1 VERGVSD
8 AVGSALVL
16 ASSSVHRRQLLER
29 LGVPFECA
37 PPGVDE
43 APLAGESP
51 AALATRLAW
60 AKALAVARERNDAI
74 VIGSDQVALRGEQV
88 LGKPGDAERCRAQL
102 AASSGCELTF
112 LTAVCVVAAGGAQ
125 TFEHIDRTI
134 VQMRVLDHAEIAR
147 YVAQD
152 RPWDCAGGFKAES
165 LGVALVSRIETVD
178 PTALTG
184 LPLIW
189 LAGVLR
195 DCGLSVP

>member
-1 VERGVSD
+1 VSH

-29 LGVPFECA
+29 LGLPFECA

-51 AALATRLAW
+51 AALATRLAR

>member
-1 VERGVSD
+1 MSD

-29 LGVPFECA
+29 LGLPFECA

-51 AALATRLAW
+51 AALATRLAR

-88 LGKPGDAERCRAQL
+88 LGKPGDTERCRAQL

>member
-1 VERGVSD
+1 MSH

-29 LGVPFECA
+29 LGLPFECA

-51 AALATRLAW
+51 AALATRLAR

>member
-51 AALATRLAW
+51 AALATRLAR

>member
-1 VERGVSD
+1 MSD

-29 LGVPFECA
+29 LGLPFECA

-51 AALATRLAW
+51 TALATRLAR

>member
-1 VERGVSD
+1 MSD
-8 AVGSALVL
+8 AVGPTLVL
-16 ASSSVHRRQLLER
+16 ASTSVHRRQLLER
-29 LGVPFECA
+29 LGLSFECA
-37 PPGVDE
+37 APGVDE

-51 AALATRLAW
+51 AALATRLAR
-60 AKALAVARERNDAI
+60 AKALAVAGERHDAI

-88 LGKPGDAERCRAQL
+88 LGKPGDPERCRAQL

-112 LTAVCVVAAGGAQ
+112 LTAVCVVAAGGAP
-125 TFEHIDRTI
+125 TFEHVDRTI
-134 VQMRVLDHAEIAR
+134 VQMRNLDDAEIAR

-165 LGVALVSRIETVD
+165 LGVALMSRIETVD

>member
-1 VERGVSD
+1 MSD

>member
-1 VERGVSD
+1 VSD

-29 LGVPFECA
+29 LGLPFECA

-51 AALATRLAW
+51 AALATRLAR

-102 AASSGCELTF
+102 AASSGCEITF

>member
-16 ASSSVHRRQLLER
+16 ASTSLHRRQLLER
-29 LGVPFECA
+29 LGLPFECA
-37 PPGVDE
+37 APCVDE

-51 AALATRLAW
+51 AALAARLAR
-60 AKALAVARERNDAI
+60 AKARAVARQRNDAI

-88 LGKPGDAERCRAQL
+88 LGKPGDAEHCRAQL

-112 LTAVCVVAAGGAQ
+112 LTAVCVVAEGGTP

-134 VQMRVLDHAEIAR
+134 VQMRVLDDAEIAR
-147 YVAQD
+147 YVARD

-165 LGVALVSRIETVD
+165 LGVALVRRIETVD

>member
-1 VERGVSD
+1 MERGVSD

-16 ASSSVHRRQLLER
+16 ASTSVHRRQLLER
-29 LGVPFECA
+29 LGLPFECVA
-37 PPGVDE
+37 PGVDE

-51 AALATRLAW
+51 AALATRLAR
-60 AKALAVARERNDAI
+60 AKALAVAREHNRAI
-74 VIGSDQVALRGEQV
+74 VIGSDQVALRGEQL

-112 LTAVCVVAAGGAQ
+112 LTAVCVVAAGGEPI
-125 TFEHIDRTI
+125 FEHIDRTI
-134 VQMRVLDHAEIAR
+134 VQMRVLDDAEIAR

-195 DCGLSVP
+195 ECGLSVP